1 MKPAVAALIGIVL
14 LGALAA
20 RAQQTDKP
28 AASPPEAD
36 AGGPGLGEIMTLQQ
50 LRHIKLWFAGR
61 ARNWPLADYEL
72 GELNEGFEDVSKLL
86 GGDII
91 EKNVGATMKDL
102 QKIVD
107 DKNAD
112 GFAAAYDR
120 LSAGCNSCHRTLD
133 HAFIAIQRP
142 TVLPYS
148 DQNFAPQK

>member
-91 EKNVGATMKDL
+91 EKKVGATMKDL

-107 DKNAD
+107 DKNAA